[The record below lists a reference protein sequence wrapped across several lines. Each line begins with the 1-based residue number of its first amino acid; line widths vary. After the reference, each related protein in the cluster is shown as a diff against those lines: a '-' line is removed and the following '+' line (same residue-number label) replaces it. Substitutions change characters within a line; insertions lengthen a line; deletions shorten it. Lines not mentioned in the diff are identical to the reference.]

1 MRFPQYRIY
10 FLLLFLASFAM
21 SLKADNDCLR
31 CHANNTHTIY
41 NDWTERNEK
50 RLMNPYFILDSL
62 RMKTGVH
69 STFACIDC
77 HSSDYET
84 YPHQG
89 ELKLEP
95 LSTCID
101 CHGGDENFAD
111 YKFEQIEEEFNKS
124 IHAKALGELFT
135 CSKCHDQHYYQVTAR
150 TSENV
155 KDIVKFSNEM
165 CVSCHDNTS
174 KYSLMSD
181 SLSPKLIETHSW
193 LPNQKLHFDN
203 VRCIECHTQ
212 VVDSL
217 MISHNILAKE
227 KALKLCVECHTANSH
242 LNASLYKYK
251 NLQARSE
258 KGKVGII
265 LSNRSY
271 VIGAYQNEM
280 LNLLSMLIF
289 MAVIGGVIIHS
300 FFRIIKK

>member
-1 MRFPQYRIY
+1 MRVSQLRLSL
-10 FLLLFLASFAM
+10 LLLFLASFALN
-21 SLKADNDCLR
+21 LKADNDCLR
-31 CHANNTHTIY
+31 CHSNQTHTIY

-62 RMKTGVH
+62 RVKAGVH
-69 STFACIDC
+69 GSFNCIDC

-89 ELKLEP
+89 DLKLEP

-111 YKFEQIEEEFNKS
+111 YKFEQIEEEFKKS
-124 IHAKALGELFT
+124 THARALGDQFT
-135 CSKCHDQHYYQVTAR
+135 CSKCHDQHYYQATAR

-165 CVSCHDNTS
+165 CLSCHDNSSQYLLVSET
-174 KYSLMSD
+174 KKPQLM
-181 SLSPKLIETHSW
+181 ETHNW
-193 LPNQKLHFDN
+193 LPNQKLHFEN
-203 VRCIECHTQ
+203 VRCIECHTH

-217 MISHNILAKE
+217 MVSHNILPKE
-227 KALKLCVECHTANSH
+227 KALKLCVECHTSDSH

-251 NLQARSE
+251 NIQARSQ
-258 KGKVGII
+258 KGAFGNI
-265 LSNRSY
+265 LSNKSY
-271 VIGAYQNEM
+271 VIGAYQNEI
-280 LNLLSMLIF
+280 LNLLSLLIF
-289 MAVIGGVIIHS
+289 LAAITGIIVHT

>member
-1 MRFPQYRIY
+1 
-10 FLLLFLASFAM
+10 
-21 SLKADNDCLR
+21 
-31 CHANNTHTIY
+31 
-41 NDWTERNEK
+41 
-50 RLMNPYFILDSL
+50 MNPYYILDSL
-62 RMKTGVH
+62 RIKAGVH
-69 STFACIDC
+69 GSFGCVDC

-95 LSTCID
+95 LMTCID

-111 YKFEQIEEEFNKS
+111 YKFEEIELEFGKS
-124 IHAKALGELFT
+124 VHATALGEQFT
-135 CSKCHDQHYYQVTAR
+135 CSKCHDQHYYQAKAR

-165 CVSCHDNTS
+165 CISCHDNTS

-181 SLSPKLIETHSW
+181 SLNPRLIETHDW
-193 LPNQKLHFDN
+193 LPNQKIHFEN
-203 VRCIECHTQ
+203 VRCIECHTL

-217 MISHNILAKE
+217 MVSHNILPKE

-242 LNASLYKYK
+242 LNSSLYKYK
-251 NLQARSE
+251 NIQARSE

-265 LSNRSY
+265 LSNKSY
-271 VIGAYQNEM
+271 VIGAYQNDI
-280 LNLLSMLIF
+280 LNLLSILIF
-289 MAVIGGVIIHS
+289 LGVIAGVIVHS

>member
-1 MRFPQYRIY
+1 MRFSQQRISLLVF
-10 FLLLFLASFAM
+10 FLVSFTLN
-21 SLKADNDCLR
+21 LKADNDCLR
-31 CHANNTHTIY
+31 CHANQTHTIY

-62 RMKTGVH
+62 RMKAGVH
-69 STFACIDC
+69 RSFVCTDC

-84 YPHQG
+84 YPHNG

-111 YKFEQIEEEFNKS
+111 YKFELIEEEFQKS
-124 IHAKALGELFT
+124 THARALGEQFT
-135 CSKCHDQHYYQVTAR
+135 CSKCHSQHYYQAKAR

-155 KDIVKFSNEM
+155 RDIVKFSNEM
-165 CVSCHDNTS
+165 CMSCHDNTPR
-174 KYSLMSD
+174 YQLMSD
-181 SLSPKLIETHSW
+181 SVNPKLVETHNW
-193 LPNQKLHFDN
+193 LPNQKLHFES

-212 VVDSL
+212 VKDSL
-217 MISHNILAKE
+217 MISHNILPKE

-251 NLQARSE
+251 NIQARTK
-258 KGKVGII
+258 KGKLGII
-265 LSNRSY
+265 LSNKSY
-271 VIGAYQNEM
+271 VIGAYQNDI
-280 LNLLSMLIF
+280 LNLLSILIF
-289 MAVIGGVIIHS
+289 MAIIAGVIVHS